1 MDSIINQRIDSAVGR
16 VAHVQPSSEPSGGCN
31 RFFCVLMPKIR
42 AADVK
47 SNNAKSAPFDW
58 KNATS
63 RWTTTQSEALAQE
76 WGLNALTLDQL
87 CTRGY
92 IGYCISEKFKE
103 RCFAIPFRDA
113 DGEVFRAQCRAP
125 KRDQNGHASWV
136 YEPLKDPLE
145 RQIPPWIVGDP
156 GTAARVFVFESQH
169 DLIAFVD
176 KGEFMYEIDE
186 GEMAFISTCG
196 AAQAGKLETIGG
208 WAENVEIFLVPQ
220 NDEPGQ
226 KLLAKAL
233 YILSGFEPR
242 VLAVP
247 PPHKDFAEWAQTG
260 LTCDQLYDLIEAAPK
275 GEAPQPEG
283 KKGTH
288 QAGKEKKYEPYQP
301 KAILLLAIINAVST
315 GKIFY
320 LDQVSLREP
329 AGYSW
334 PVRAGSANPQWL
346 CSAGAAG
353 HAAEAP
359 SILSRPG
366 LCG

>member
-1 MDSIINQRIDSAVGR
+1 
-16 VAHVQPSSEPSGGCN
+16 
-31 RFFCVLMPKIR
+31 MPKIR